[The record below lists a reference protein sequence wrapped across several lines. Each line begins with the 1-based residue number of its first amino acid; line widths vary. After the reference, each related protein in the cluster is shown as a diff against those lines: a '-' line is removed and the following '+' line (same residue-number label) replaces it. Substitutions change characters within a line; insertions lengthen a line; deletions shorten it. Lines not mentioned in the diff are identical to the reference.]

1 MNRPKRPPTIQII
14 LRIIYVIALI
24 YYLCNGNVFFD
35 YVIIITGIGL
45 FFSPI
50 PYFILIGYLLFQNYN
65 DIFYP

>member
-14 LRIIYVIALI
+14 LRIIYVIALVH
-24 YYLCNGNVFFD
+24 YLYNGNLLFD
-35 YVIIITGIGL
+35 WFIILTGIGI

>member
-35 YVIIITGIGL
+35 YVIIVTGIGA

-50 PYFILIGYLLFQNYN
+50 LYFLLVGVAVFTNYN
-65 DIFYP
+65 K

>member
-1 MNRPKRPPTIQII
+1 MNRPKRTPAIQIF

-35 YVIIITGIGL
+35 YVIIITGIGI

-50 PYFILIGYLLFQNYN
+50 TYFLIIGYAV
-65 DIFYP
+65 FYDWCKH